1 MNRRNNLLI
10 LCCIVAAIG
19 FAGCSQKSE
28 MAEEMQKFR
37 ATTPVMADT
46 SVMKDYVAQIQ
57 SIQNV
62 EIRAMVDGYIDEINV
77 DEGQQVS
84 EGQLLFSIRSTE
96 YQADLNKAKASVAEA
111 EIELKNTKLL
121 AEKNIVSQ
129 NELALAEAKLQE
141 AKAEVARAELYL
153 TYTKIKAPFSGT
165 IDRLIYKKGSLVD
178 RGTVLTS
185 ISNNREVFAYFNFSE
200 REYLDYKSRA
210 GKDKNQITLLLA
222 NGKPHK
228 YNGVIETIEGQF
240 DNTTGTIAMRAR
252 FPNPEFLLRDGETG
266 KVLLPVKLQNVM
278 LIPQKSTYELQDK
291 VFVFKVGNNNVV
303 QSVAVNVLQTIPD
316 YYIID
321 SGLQPGDRFLIEG
334 VQNVKDDDKVEVE
347 MVIPE
352 LALK

>member
-1 MNRRNNLLI
+1 MI
-10 LCCIVAAIG
+10 LCSLVAAIS
-19 FAGCSQKSE
+19 FAGCSQKNE
-28 MAEEMQKFR
+28 MTEEARKYK
-37 ATTPVMADT
+37 ATMPVLTDT

-62 EIRAMVDGYIDEINV
+62 EIRAMVDGYLDEIYV

-84 EGQLLFSIRSTE
+84 EGQLLFSVRSTE
-96 YQADLNKAKASVAEA
+96 YEADLNKAKANVAET
-111 EIELKNTKLL
+111 EIELKNTKIL

-129 NELALAEAKLQE
+129 NELALAQAKLQE

-165 IDRLIYKKGSLVD
+165 LDRLMYKKGSLVD

-200 REYLDYKSRA
+200 REYLDYKTRTE
-210 GKDKNQITLLLA
+210 KDKNQITLLLA
-222 NGKPHK
+222 NGQPHK
-228 YNGVIETIEGQF
+228 YPGAIETIEGQF

-252 FPNPEFLLRDGETG
+252 FPNPDFLLRHGETG
-266 KVLLPVKLQNVM
+266 KVLLPVKLKNVM
-278 LIPQKSTYELQDK
+278 LIPQKATYELQDK
-291 VFVFKVGNNNVV
+291 IFVFKIKQDNVV
-303 QSVAVNVLQTIPD
+303 QSVPVNVLQTIPD

-347 MVIPE
+347 MVKSE